1 MASNCGGAS
10 NLVSGRGMH
19 ESLEHGNTFANSNM
33 IHSSET
39 EQETGETRV
48 KSLNSCE
55 EEMIIAEFV
64 RNVKIDEAEF
74 CVTASSVTPRVN
86 CPPSSLRMQNAAI
99 VCGGGSSSP
108 ANSAG

>member
-39 EQETGETRV
+39 EQETGETRPPPPLPPV
-48 KSLNSCE
+48 SARKNVGQRVTSL
-55 EEMIIAEFV
+55 
-64 RNVKIDEAEF
+64 
-74 CVTASSVTPRVN
+74 
-86 CPPSSLRMQNAAI
+86 
-99 VCGGGSSSP
+99 
-108 ANSAG
+108 

>member
-39 EQETGETRV
+39 GWEGAAGIRATPMKTRCNT
-48 KSLNSCE
+48 LN
-55 EEMIIAEFV
+55 
-64 RNVKIDEAEF
+64 
-74 CVTASSVTPRVN
+74 
-86 CPPSSLRMQNAAI
+86 NA
-99 VCGGGSSSP
+99 
-108 ANSAG
+108 